1 MFQFH
6 LTFLR
11 GCTMYVFLQ
20 QWPHCLVLESP
31 FVFVYHWLGG
41 TSQYIIAFR
50 STLSWDETTAATKH
64 FCRPCAAAQ
73 LAPNK
78 QSKAKAR
85 LLQVT
90 QGLVCC
96 SVCRIWVFL
105 RMTYNLFFVCVMRKR
120 WKDCLF
126 MWNIYI
132 LCVFLFL
139 DLVLLH
145 IHFPLLDIARLGT
158 QPAIATRQH
167 QTMNQFPLEE
177 Q

>member
-96 SVCRIWVFL
+96 LSFECHLTLGSLDALLYVVYGFFYEWHIIYFL
-105 RMTYNLFFVCVMRKR
+105 CVCVAQKMER
-120 WKDCLF
+120 LF
-126 MWNIYI
+126 VYVEYYGIFIYY
-132 LCVFLFL
+132 VFFS
-139 DLVLLH
+139 
-145 IHFPLLDIARLGT
+145 F
-158 QPAIATRQH
+158 
-167 QTMNQFPLEE
+167 
-177 Q
+177 